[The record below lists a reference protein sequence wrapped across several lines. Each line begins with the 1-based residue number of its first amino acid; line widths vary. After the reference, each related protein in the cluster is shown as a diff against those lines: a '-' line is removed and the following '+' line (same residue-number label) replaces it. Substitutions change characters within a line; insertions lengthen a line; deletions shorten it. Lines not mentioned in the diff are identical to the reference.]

1 MATATR
7 SRLLAE
13 MGIKPVWRLRGQ
25 TDAEVELAVP
35 VSHEAPAASPVSDAP
50 PRERPRVERK
60 PLVIAPSQPAQAEA
74 RPAELASGQDPVAS
88 MDWDA
93 LEASIRS
100 CTRCG
105 LHRQRKQAVPGV
117 GDRSAKWLFVG
128 EGPGAEED
136 AKGEPFVGA
145 AGKLL
150 DAMLAAMGKRRG
162 EDVYIANA
170 VKCRPPGNRTPEP
183 EEIRACLPFL
193 HRQIE
198 LLQPGMIMALGRP
211 AAQSLLEREI
221 KIGPAR
227 GKRFDFKGIP
237 VVVSYHPAYLLRT
250 PADKARAWEDMCFA
264 SELVES
270 GGASSAD

>member
-1 MATATR
+1 MTATR

-25 TDAEVELAVP
+25 DLSEEAAPASQAGEGFDAELPAAKPTGSEARHAPRPVVEKPRLVP
-35 VSHEAPAASPVSDAP
+35 VNTAPEPAPVAVAD
-50 PRERPRVERK
+50 
-60 PLVIAPSQPAQAEA
+60 
-74 RPAELASGQDPVAS
+74 DPVAQ
-88 MDWDA
+88 MDWET
-93 LEASIRS
+93 LEASIRA
-100 CTRCG
+100 CTRCD
-105 LHRQRKQAVPGV
+105 LHKQRKQAVPGT
-117 GDRSAKWLFVG
+117 GDREASWLFVG

-136 AKGEPFVGA
+136 ARGEPFVGA

-162 EDVYIANA
+162 EGVYIANA
-170 VKCRPPGNRTPEP
+170 VKCRPPGNRTPDA

-198 LLQPGMIMALGRP
+198 LLRPDMIVALGRP
-211 AAQSLLEREI
+211 AAQSLLEQEV

-227 GKRFDFKGIP
+227 GKRFDFRGIP

-250 PADKARAWEDMCFA
+250 PADKSRAWEDLCFA
-264 SELVES
+264 QDLAS
-270 GGASSAD
+270 GAA